1 VAARVHVRRSTI
13 WRAATAGAAFV
24 ACAVL
29 LYPASGAPPPSCGWG
44 TFSDSRSPG
53 ACWRPFSGRS
63 PFNRPLPS
71 APRQAPN
78 AAAIAEAVALPGTG
92 PRIVAGDA
100 GTRHDYAHPVYFSGP
115 NSPSFRVRCT
125 HFGGDCEL
133 AGKSVRIP
141 NLARPAAGGDAHLAV
156 IDQRGGWEYDFWNV
170 QSKPRGGGRLVAGSG
185 GRTRIGTATATGLRA
200 GATVSGFALSAG
212 VIRAPELGTGEIDHA
227 LFMIVPCTN
236 GRSVYPAAGGAGTV
250 CPPGPMRATA
260 PAIGQR
266 FFLRM
271 TDAEIDALEVPAWQ
285 KTILRA
291 MADYGMYVGDTGG
304 EAWGLVVE
312 SGSSQTSFGQADP
325 WVSLAERLGLPSV
338 VGDDGGLRY
347 VFDMRTA
354 VDWRRALRVAAPCVS
369 TGRC

>member
-1 VAARVHVRRSTI
+1 MQ
-13 WRAATAGAAFV
+13 
-24 ACAVL
+24 
-29 LYPASGAPPPSCGWG
+29 ASNS
-44 TFSDSRSPG
+44 
-53 ACWRPFSGRS
+53 
-63 PFNRPLPS
+63 
-71 APRQAPN
+71 
-78 AAAIAEAVALPGTG
+78 AAIAGAVAPAGTG

-100 GTRHDYAHPVYFSGP
+100 GTPHDFAHPVYFSGP
-115 NSPSFRVRCT
+115 NNPKYRIHCT

-133 AGKSVRIP
+133 AGRSVRIP
-141 NLARPAAGGDAHLAV
+141 NRATPAAGGDAHLAV
-156 IDQRGGWEYDFWNV
+156 IDQQAGWEYDFWNV
-170 QSKPRGGGRLVAGSG
+170 QRKPRGGGRLVVGSG
-185 GRTRIGTATATGLRA
+185 GRTRIGTSTSTGLRA

-212 VIRAPELGTGEIDHA
+212 VIRAPELRAGAIDHA

-250 CPPGPMRATA
+250 CPRGPMRASA

-285 KTILRA
+285 KAILRA
-291 MADYGMYVGDTGG
+291 MADYGMFVGDTGG

-312 SGSSQTSFGQADP
+312 SGSSQTSFGRADP
-325 WVSLAERLGLPSV
+325 WMTLGERLGLPSV

-347 VFDMRTA
+347 VFDMRAT
-354 VDWRRALRVAAPCVS
+354 VDWATELRVAAPCVS